1 MQGVKGYCYCLPIT
15 NNYFR
20 VGLQV
25 AQSQSIVNDELT
37 GLKRCR
43 NAHHLEL
50 LLLYTFSCV
59 NNDRG
64 ISMFDDKAILN
75 FANLPSRSTA
85 NTIVLPLPTPSF

>member
-1 MQGVKGYCYCLPIT
+1 MIIIA
-15 NNYFR
+15 NYLR

-25 AQSQSIVNDELT
+25 SQSQSVVNDELT
-37 GLKRCR
+37 GLKRCG
-43 NAHHLEL
+43 NTHHLEL
-50 LLLYTFSCV
+50 LLLHTFSC

-64 ISMFDDKAILN
+64 TSMFDDSTTLK